1 VIRNLWR
8 LEGPL
13 PRFLSRGVLRLMAI
27 PCPPV
32 LPPVT
37 VAKSPDGHKHL
48 VVSVVAVVVEIE
60 HLVVAVVAVVAAVA
74 AVTPAHPILPIQ
86 STC

>member
-1 VIRNLWR
+1 
-8 LEGPL
+8 
-13 PRFLSRGVLRLMAI
+13 MAI
-27 PCPPV
+27 PCPPHRV
-32 LPPVT
+32 EIEHLVVA

-86 STC
+86 ST